1 MITVSIVS
9 HGHGAMVGC
18 LVEDLLQCPE
28 ISRILVT
35 QNIFE
40 ETKYPEHDRL
50 EIIRNGGPRGYG
62 ANQNAAFATAR
73 TPFFC
78 VLNPDIRLEQNP
90 FPALLSHFVDGD
102 LALAGPKIVNPSGM
116 EEDSARREPTF
127 WNLFAKARGKD
138 NGTYS
143 KVGGCRLL
151 EPDWL
156 AGMFML
162 FRSEA
167 FEKLGG
173 FDERYFLYYE
183 DVDLCKRLRIDG
195 YKILQDRG
203 VEVTHNARRESRRN
217 WRYARWHLASMARY
231 LVKYRAV

>member
-1 MITVSIVS
+1 
-9 HGHGAMVGC
+9 MVC
-18 LVEDLLQCPE
+18 SLVEDLLQFTE
-28 ISRILVT
+28 ISSVLVT

-50 EIIRNGGPRGYG
+50 DIIRNDGPRGYG

-78 VLNPDIRLEQNP
+78 VLNPDICLKQNP
-90 FPALLSHFVDGD
+90 FPALLPHFVDGS
-102 LALAGPKIVNPSGM
+102 LALAGPKIVNPSGV

-127 WNLFAKARGKD
+127 RNLFAKALGKD
-138 NGTYS
+138 NGTYP
-143 KVGGCRLL
+143 KLDGGGLL

-162 FRSEA
+162 FRSEV
-167 FEKLGG
+167 FEKIGG
-173 FDERYFLYYE
+173 FDQRYFLYYE
-183 DVDLCKRLRIDG
+183 DVDLCKRLRIGG

-203 VEVTHNARRESRRN
+203 VEVTHHARRESRRN
-217 WRYARWHLASMARY
+217 WRYARWHLASMVRY
-231 LVKYRAV
+231 LIKYRAV